1 MWIYHLGNVSE
12 RVGGDMAIRWNR
24 QARFEFVELLGEL
37 LVSGFTMQE
46 SLAFMKELLPKHR
59 QGIDVFLQKFSLG
72 EPAYKAFSS
81 LGYTDKQVTQL
92 YLASIHGDLVG
103 TLTYIAA
110 QTKDE
115 RNQREQLLKVLAY
128 PLLLITFLFGM
139 MLLMRYLLVPQLTAM
154 TQGETKQGYLL
165 EAVTNFP
172 LFLGGGCFFFLL
184 VSTLLYWQFKHNDAI
199 KRSTFYS
206 KIPGLSIFYCYYY
219 TSFFANEWGM
229 LLKHGLEL
237 QAILKIMQVEG
248 NAQLMIEVAKKLDKG
263 LTEGRPLHQEIAN
276 WSFFTKEFATIIHR
290 GEVKGKLGDELV
302 IYGKRLWQELNKRLE
317 RIMLWIQPVTFL
329 VVAGLILIIY
339 GALLLPIYQEM
350 DGML

>member
-1 MWIYHLGNVSE
+1 MEV
-12 RVGGDMAIRWNR
+12 RWNR

-46 SLAFMKELLPKHR
+46 SLAFMKDLLPKHR
-59 QGIDVFLQKFSLG
+59 QGIDNLLKNFSLG
-72 EPAYKAFSS
+72 EPIHKSFAS

-92 YLASIHGDLVG
+92 YLASVHGDLIG
-103 TLTYIAA
+103 TLTYIAV

-115 RNQREQLLKVLAY
+115 RYQREQLLKVLAY
-128 PLLLITFLFGM
+128 PLLLITFLVGM
-139 MLLMRYLLVPQLTAM
+139 MLLMRYLLVPQLTVM
-154 TQGETKQGYLL
+154 TQGSSKKSHLL
-165 EAVTNFP
+165 EAVTNLPF
-172 LFLGGGCFFFLL
+172 FLGGVGGFLA
-184 VSTLLYWQFKHNDAI
+184 LLSGLFYWQFKRNNAI

-206 KIPGLSIFYCYYY
+206 RIPGISKFYCYYY

-237 QAILKIMQVEG
+237 QAILRIMQVDG
-248 NAQLMIEVAKKLDKG
+248 NAQLMIDVSKKLDKG
-263 LTEGRPLHQEIAN
+263 LAEGHPLYQEIAN

-302 IYGKRLWQELNKRLE
+302 IYSKRLWQELNKRLE
-317 RIMLWIQPVTFL
+317 RVMLWIQPVTFII
-329 VVAGLILIIY
+329 VAGLILVIY

-350 DGML
+350 DEML